1 MALQGTNP
9 RIVRGAGPRTR
20 LTGDHGDRTHAPVA
34 STGVTHLRRLRAA
47 LALLGAVLALG
58 TIGYLLLGF
67 GFIDALYQTVTTVA
81 TVGFRE
87 VQPLSTT
94 GKVFTIVLILLGVG
108 TTLYALS
115 VLIETLFEGRLQDLL
130 GRRRMERTIDAMHG
144 HVIIC
149 GWGRVGR
156 SIAGEVSA
164 AGRDLVVIDENVDRL
179 EDCPYANVVGDAT
192 EDTVLSAAGLDRAAA
207 VVAAVDQD
215 AANSFI
221 TLSAR
226 ARRPDIFI
234 VTRARSIESE
244 EKLRRAG
251 ADRVVNPQNIGGARM
266 AAFVLRPNVAEFL
279 DVVMRERNLE
289 FRLEEL
295 EVDDASPI
303 AGSTL
308 AEAHLRD
315 RTGALV
321 LALRDPEGRFVTN
334 PAPHTTIA
342 AHHVLIAI
350 GTEDE
355 LSALSDVVR
364 G

>member
-1 MALQGTNP
+1 
-9 RIVRGAGPRTR
+9 
-20 LTGDHGDRTHAPVA
+20 
-34 STGVTHLRRLRAA
+34 VTHLRRLRVAMG
-47 LALLGAVLALG
+47 LLLAVLVLG
-58 TIGYLLLGF
+58 TVGYVLLGF
-67 GFIDALYQTVTTVA
+67 GLVDALYQTVTTVA

-87 VQPLSTT
+87 VHPLSTV
-94 GKVFTIVLILLGVG
+94 GKIFTMVLILVGVG
-108 TTLYALS
+108 ATLYAFS

-130 GRRRMERTIDAMHG
+130 GRRRMERSIDAMRD

-156 SIAGEVSA
+156 SIASEVSA
-164 AGRDLVVIDENVDRL
+164 AGRDLVVIDDQPDRL
-179 EDCPYANVVGDAT
+179 TGCPHPTVVGDAT
-192 EDTVLSAAGLDRAAA
+192 EDAVLTTAGLEHAGA

-234 VTRARSIESE
+234 VSRARSIESE

-251 ADRVVNPQNIGGARM
+251 ADRVVNPQHIGGARM

-279 DVVMRERNLE
+279 DVVMREHNLE

-295 EVDDASPI
+295 EVGESSPI
-303 AGSTL
+303 AGCTL
-308 AEAHLRD
+308 ADAHLRD

-334 PAPHTTIA
+334 PTPTTTIEA
-342 AHHVLIAI
+342 SHVLIAI
-350 GTEDE
+350 GTEEE
-355 LSALSDVVR
+355 LDALVRVVR